1 MDIHECPICC
11 DVYNSKNR
19 IPKITPCGHSL
30 CFECLSKLTTNRC
43 PECRE
48 PFPSNIKISKF
59 ITNFSLMPEK
69 EKEETSLETVPTTC
83 NPICTSLRNSTN
95 SSELLCKLLF
105 MDQEINSIV
114 LMNQLITISEQFGD
128 DLRKI
133 KGLQFLNCKFDNEC
147 SMLFKWIG
155 DYYAA
160 CIRIIEFLNTT
171 FTKFEYTSLF
181 NITNKVIIDNNYRPV
196 DNTHWEFKYI
206 FVQNQD
212 NEIKK
217 LSQVGKTSI
226 EKNVYDSVLSN
237 IESKLL
243 KKSLSET
250 RESPNNWPVSGT
262 TIPRPHTSSSSN
274 NRNDGLFYCT
284 LCKTYQ
290 KINFTYRDGNRV
302 PDLYCSDCRGDMW
315 YN

>member
-1 MDIHECPICC
+1 MDIHECPICYNI
-11 DVYNSKNR
+11 YNSKNR
-19 IPKITPCGHSL
+19 IPKIIPCGHSL
-30 CFECLSKLTTNRC
+30 CSECLSKLTTNRC
-43 PECRE
+43 PECRKQ
-48 PFPSNIKISKF
+48 FPSNTKTSEF
-59 ITNFSLMPEK
+59 ITNFSLIPEK
-69 EKEETSLETVPTTC
+69 DKEEISLETVPITC
-83 NPICTSLRNSTN
+83 NPICTVLKNSIN

-105 MDQEINSIV
+105 MDQEINSLV
-114 LMNQLITISEQFGD
+114 LLNQLITISEQFGD
-128 DLRKI
+128 DLWKI

-147 SMLFKWIG
+147 SVLFKWIC
-155 DYYAA
+155 DYYVA

-243 KKSLSET
+243 TSSFSIRQT
-250 RESPNNWPVSGT
+250 TSPVSGT
-262 TIPRPHTSSSSN
+262 TIHRPHTSSSSN
-274 NRNDGLFYCT
+274 NRNDDLFFCT

-302 PDLYCSDCRGDMW
+302 RDLYCSDCRGDMW